1 MIDVTVPEKTVTRLK
16 DPHTTG
22 IRIDQGHTPEMRVDL
37 DQLTGARAETTTLA
51 EEGVTTVEEV
61 TNVLN
66 DQIAAEIERAV
77 TTGAIVEAE
86 NADQTETLDRTD
98 LEHTTPATLSVTE
111 TATRIEEAGK
121 EAEPL
126 TIDHPKGTKEVT
138 RNLIMKDTKDTT
150 VKRLTIQTTRRIE
163 DKKEK

>member
-1 MIDVTVPEKTVTRLK
+1 MIDATVPEKTVTRLK
-16 DPHTTG
+16 DPRTTG
-22 IRIDQGHTPEMRVDL
+22 IRIDQGHTPEMRVDP
-37 DQLTGARAETTTLA
+37 DQLTGARAETTTL

-66 DQIAAEIERAV
+66 DQIAAETERAV

-111 TATRIEEAGK
+111 TAIKIDGAGK

-126 TIDHPKGTKEVT
+126 TTDHPKGTKEVT
-138 RNLIMKDTKDTT
+138 RNLIMMDTKDTT